1 LRLLKTDAERHRAG
15 LRQRT
20 IVLYYVDL
28 AVTGISFGCMYA
40 MMSVGLTLVY
50 GLLRIL
56 HVAHATVFALGAYI
70 TVLVTNAAGSLALGF
85 LASVLL
91 TPLFGMAI
99 YRLLYQ
105 PLLRYRPDI
114 PMIASVG
121 LLVLMQDAFR
131 VAFGEQGITFHGR
144 AYSLATVNVAGV
156 SINAVQIAI
165 VVSAAV
171 IFAGLHLFTTRTR
184 TGIGWR
190 ATVSRP
196 QIAASFGIDPIRV
209 RYMNFALGSALA
221 AVAGG
226 LIAMLNNLVDPGIG
240 TVVSYKALAIIVLG
254 GLGSVRGTLVA
265 SLVLG
270 LVESYGTVLVGA
282 WLDRDAIAFLALII
296 LLMIRPQGFAG
307 ASTA

>member
-1 LRLLKTDAERHRAG
+1 
-15 LRQRT
+15 
-20 IVLYYVDL
+20 VLYYVDL

-270 LVESYGTVLVGA
+270 LVESYGTVFVGA

-296 LLMIRPQGFAG
+296 LLMIHPQGFAG
-307 ASTA
+307 ARTA